1 MSRRGA
7 TLTLLRRQKAEKNTA
22 HEECKNMGEKTER
35 KRKLPDPYTFYGSTV
50 YVRSIHRPDGT
61 IRHLEVS
68 KRDKSSELGKYDY
81 GKILLTRRYAISETV
96 RIKDDSSD
104 AGHIIRE
111 KLDDVLPNQFFP
123 DFFDNYR
130 DCLSNDLQLAVVLPY
145 AWQKI
150 KVAQKYTNAS
160 LDDKEPAIKIM
171 LKYFGGNPIHELS
184 PKYVAPILNDIAQ
197 ISKKTAKQCNIIF
210 HLLFE
215 TVLQNVDK
223 EIATDWRSFH
233 FRVPRGSYLP
243 TYQVRKRLLAPIL
256 NEAQCSEII
265 RRCTK
270 GMETKE
276 APRFFAAALML
287 IEGVSLKEICAL
299 RLDCFRNMKCYT
311 GCYLQIREEVVLQ
324 GEKQKK
330 RDERTRKPRYSI
342 KEPENYYQC
351 RNLGV
356 GVRLE
361 EMLDVLKKRN
371 TDPNALLLSRKSNA
385 KRLLHPEDFES
396 WLEEKFR
403 DVIGKPEIYSDKI
416 VEDTAYVSDYLWNT
430 ALHMYRSNGMENE
443 ELLHHFGLPP
453 KRTDGVYYADFNAE
467 SALVK
472 AARIQDL
479 WLANILPHPNE
490 CSLEKGSEIL
500 GRACGQPHQIPY
512 LKLTIEIPPGTQL
525 DNDLV
530 VMLSGQFGFSAS
542 IVSDAMEND

>member
-1 MSRRGA
+1 M
-7 TLTLLRRQKAEKNTA
+7 
-22 HEECKNMGEKTER
+22 
-35 KRKLPDPYTFYGSTV
+35 
-50 YVRSIHRPDGT
+50 
-61 IRHLEVS
+61 
-68 KRDKSSELGKYDY
+68 
-81 GKILLTRRYAISETV
+81 
-96 RIKDDSSD
+96 
-104 AGHIIRE
+104 
-111 KLDDVLPNQFFP
+111 
-123 DFFDNYR
+123 
-130 DCLSNDLQLAVVLPY
+130 
-145 AWQKI
+145 
-150 KVAQKYTNAS
+150 
-160 LDDKEPAIKIM
+160 
-171 LKYFGGNPIHELS
+171 
-184 PKYVAPILNDIAQ
+184 
-197 ISKKTAKQCNIIF
+197 
-210 HLLFE
+210 
-215 TVLQNVDK
+215 
-223 EIATDWRSFH
+223 
-233 FRVPRGSYLP
+233 
-243 TYQVRKRLLAPIL
+243 
-256 NEAQCSEII
+256 
-265 RRCTK
+265 
-270 GMETKE
+270 
-276 APRFFAAALML
+276 
-287 IEGVSLKEICAL
+287 
-299 RLDCFRNMKCYT
+299 
-311 GCYLQIREEVVLQ
+311 QIREEVVLQ